1 MSRIRLICF
10 LTALVLAVSLCASA
24 LALDAGTLRHGSR
37 GEEVR
42 KVQQALIDLGYLKGE
57 ADGIFGNK
65 TENAVRA
72 FQRAKKLKVDGLV
85 GKKTRELLYRAA
97 SGNSSGSTASEST
110 SANASSAAAE
120 TSQTGSSAST
130 SANTATSASETNTIA
145 SSGQTTAGTTAS
157 SGSGSLFGGN
167 YATIRLNDK
176 GARVK
181 TLQAAL
187 IRLNYLSGKADGK
200 FGQKTLNAVS
210 LFQKENGLSVDG
222 LAGKKTL
229 KAIETADKNGAV
241 RGSSNASSNTSSNA
255 SSAATATTTPTPV
268 SIQEETQAA
277 VVSTAGSSDS
287 PSSDKTA
294 IAPDGSSLRLLHW
307 FNDIKPSLK
316 GGQHLL
322 IYDPAT
328 DISWTLRVHSCGRH
342 CDAEPLT
349 AEDTANMLRAFGNV
363 NTWDQKAVYVQLPSG
378 VWTLGST
385 HDMPHMTGTI
395 SNNNFNGHLCVHF
408 LRDMSEAKANDPK
421 YGVANQETIRAK
433 WKALTGEVLE
443 N

>member
-1 MSRIRLICF
+1 MYRKRLICF
-10 LTALVLAVSLCASA
+10 LTTLVLAVSLCASA
-24 LALDAGTLRHGSR
+24 LALDAGTLKNGSR

-42 KVQQALIDLGYLKGE
+42 KLQQALITLGYLKGT
-57 ADGIFGNK
+57 ADGVFGNK

-72 FQRAKKLKVDGLV
+72 FQKAKKLKVDGLA
-85 GKKTRELLYRAA
+85 GKKTQELLYAAA
-97 SGNSSGSTASEST
+97 SGKSTGTASESSST
-110 SANASSAAAE
+110 SSGSASS
-120 TSQTGSSAST
+120 
-130 SANTATSASETNTIA
+130 N
-145 SSGQTTAGTTAS
+145 AS
-157 SGSGSLFGGN
+157 SGSASSNASASSGSASSGSASASSGGGSPFGGN
-167 YATIRLNDK
+167 YTTIRLKDE

-181 TLQAAL
+181 ALQSAL

-200 FGQKTLNAVS
+200 FGNKTLEAVA

-241 RGSSNASSNTSSNA
+241 RGSAQASSNTASNT
-255 SSAATATTTPTPV
+255 SSASTATATPTPV
-268 SIQEETQAA
+268 SIQEESKAA
-277 VVSTAGSSDS
+277 VVSTTGSSDS
-287 PSSDKTA
+287 ASSNKTA
-294 IAPDGSSLRLLHW
+294 VAPDGSSLRLLHW
-307 FNDIKPSLK
+307 FNDIKPTLK

-328 DISWTLRVHSCGRH
+328 GISWTLRVHSCGRH

-349 AEDTANMLRAFGNV
+349 AEDTANMLKAFGGK
-363 NTWDQKAVYVQLPSG
+363 NTWDQKAVYVKLPSG
-378 VWTLGST
+378 VWTVGST
-385 HDMPHMTGTI
+385 HDMPHMSGTI

-408 LRDMSEAKANDPK
+408 LRDMSEAKANDPS

-433 WKALTGEVLE
+433 WKALTGETIS

>member
-1 MSRIRLICF
+1 MSRTRLICF

-24 LALDAGTLRHGSR
+24 LALDASTLKNGSR

-42 KVQQALIDLGYLKGE
+42 KLQQALIDLGYLKGT

-65 TENAVRA
+65 TENAVRD
-72 FQRAKKLKVDGLV
+72 FQKAKKLNVDGLA
-85 GKKTRELLYRAA
+85 GKKTQELLYAAA
-97 SGNSSGSTASEST
+97 SGKSSGTTSESASSSSNTSGSSTAS
-110 SANASSAAAE
+110 
-120 TSQTGSSAST
+120 
-130 SANTATSASETNTIA
+130 SETNT
-145 SSGQTTAGTTAS
+145 SAS
-157 SGSGSLFGGN
+157 SGSASSNTATGTGSLFGGN
-167 YATIRLNDK
+167 YTTIRLKDE

-181 TLQAAL
+181 TLQSAL
-187 IRLNYLSGKADGK
+187 IHLNYLSGKADGK
-200 FGQKTLNAVS
+200 FGTKTLNAVS

-229 KAIETADKNGAV
+229 KAIEAADKNGAV
-241 RGSSNASSNTSSNA
+241 RGSANSSSANSSSA
-255 SSAATATTTPTPV
+255 SSATTATTTPTPV
-268 SIQEETQAA
+268 SIQEESKAA
-277 VVSTAGSSDS
+277 VVSTTGSSDS

-294 IAPDGSSLRLLHW
+294 VAPDGSSLYLLHW

-328 DISWTLRVHSCGRH
+328 KISWTLRVHSCGRH

-349 AEDTANMLRAFGNV
+349 AEDTANMLKAFGGK
-363 NTWDQKAVYVQLPSG
+363 NTWDQKAVYVKLPSG
-378 VWTLGST
+378 IWTVGST
-385 HDMPHMTGTI
+385 HDMPHMSGTI
-395 SNNNFNGHLCVHF
+395 STNNFNGHLCVHF
-408 LRDMSEAKANDPK
+408 LRDMSEAKANDPS

-433 WKALTGEVLE
+433 WKELTGETLS